1 MSKKNEPPETP
12 PESQAQDENQI
23 IAERRARL
31 AELRRAG
38 SAFPNDF
45 RREHLAADLHQS
57 WGAKT
62 NEEIEPKQVAA
73 SVGGRMML
81 KRVMGKAS
89 FATVQD
95 MSGRIQLYVTRDGVG
110 EAAYEAFKRYDL
122 GDIVGAKGTLF
133 KTKTGELSVKVA
145 ELRLL
150 VKSLRPLPEKFHGLA
165 DQEQKY
171 RQRYVDMIMSEE
183 ARAVFQTRSRIVE
196 AIREFMTGKGFLEV
210 ETPMMQPIP
219 GGANARPFRTHHN
232 ALDMDLFLRV
242 APELYLKRLVVGGF
256 EKVFEIN
263 RNFRNEGISTRHN
276 PEFTMLEFYEAYR
289 DYRYLMDFTE
299 EMLRE
304 LAKTVLGTTELRYGD
319 QAIEL
324 GRPFERLSVPQAIR
338 KFHPDWPEAQL
349 RDRAW
354 LLDRLAEKKTTGEQF
369 GDVDAADSARRNAMG
384 IGALQL
390 ALFEETTEQ
399 RLIQPTFIVDYPA
412 EVSPLARRS
421 DANPDVTDRFELYIA
436 GREIANGFSELND
449 PEDQAARFEEQAKA
463 KAAGDEESMYYDADY
478 IRALEYG
485 LPPTAGEGVGIDRLV
500 MLFTDSPSIRD
511 VLLFP
516 HLRPEA

>member
-1 MSKKNEPPETP
+1 MN
-12 PESQAQDENQI
+12 QDENQI
-23 IAERRARL
+23 IAERRAKL
-31 AELRRAG
+31 AELRKRGA
-38 SAFPNDF
+38 AFPNDF
-45 RREHLAADLHQS
+45 RRGHLAAELHRVWDEKS
-57 WGAKT
+57 
-62 NEEIEPKQVAA
+62 NEEIEHEAVKAAVA
-73 SVGGRMML
+73 GRMML

-89 FATVQD
+89 FATLQD

-110 EAAYEAFKRYDL
+110 EAAYEAFKHYDL
-122 GDIVGAKGTLF
+122 GDIVGARGTLF

-150 VKSLRPLPEKFHGLA
+150 VKALRPLPEKFHGLA

-171 RQRYVDMIMSEE
+171 RQRYVDLIMNEST
-183 ARAVFQTRSRIVE
+183 RAVFQTRSRIVQ
-196 AIREFMTGKGFLEV
+196 AIREFMTDKGFLEV

-219 GGANARPFRTHHN
+219 GGANAKPFKTHHN
-232 ALDMDLFLRV
+232 ALDMELFLRV

-256 EKVFEIN
+256 ERVFEIN

-289 DYRYLMDFTE
+289 DHRYLMDFTE
-299 EMLRE
+299 EMLSE
-304 LAKTVLGTTELRYGD
+304 VAKKVLGSLQIRYGEHTID
-319 QAIEL
+319 LA
-324 GRPFERLSVPQAIR
+324 GPFPRLTILEAVR
-338 KFHPDWPEAQL
+338 KFHPETAERELGSREAL
-349 RDRAW
+349 IAA
-354 LLDRLAEKKTTGEQF
+354 LKKRGVEPHAHA
-369 GDVDAADSARRNAMG
+369 GL
-384 IGALQL
+384 GALQL
-390 ALFEETTEQ
+390 ALFEATTEHQ
-399 RLIQPTFIVDYPA
+399 LIQPTFIVDYPA
-412 EVSPLARRS
+412 EVSPLARRN
-421 DANPDVTDRFELYIA
+421 DANPEVVERFELYIA

-485 LPPTAGEGVGIDRLV
+485 LPPAAGEGVGIDRLV
-500 MLFTDSPSIRD
+500 MLFTDSASIRD

>member
-1 MSKKNEPPETP
+1 MPEQSP
-12 PESQAQDENQI
+12 QQDENQI

-31 AELRRAG
+31 AELRKRG
-38 SAFPNDF
+38 VAFPNDF
-45 RREHLAADLHQS
+45 RREHLAADLHKA
-57 WGAKT
+57 WGGKS
-62 NEEIEPKQVAA
+62 NEEIEPKAVKATVA
-73 SVGGRMML
+73 GRMML

-95 MSGRIQLYVTRDGVG
+95 MSGRIQLYVTRDAFG
-110 EAAYEAFKRYDL
+110 EAAYEVFKHYDL
-122 GDIVGAKGTLF
+122 GDILGARGTLF
-133 KTKTGELSVKVA
+133 KTKTGELSLKVT

-150 VKSLRPLPEKFHGLA
+150 VKALRPLPEKFHGLA

-171 RQRYVDMIMSEE
+171 RQRYVDLIMNEE
-183 ARAVFQTRSRIVE
+183 TRGVFQTRSRIVQ
-196 AIREFMTGKGFLEV
+196 AIREFMTSKGFLEV

-219 GGANARPFRTHHN
+219 GGANAKPFKTHHN

-299 EMLRE
+299 EMLRD
-304 LAKTVLGTTELRYGD
+304 LAHKLLGTLQLRYGEHTID
-319 QAIEL
+319 LA
-324 GRPFERLSVPQAIR
+324 RPFERFTILQAVR
-338 KFHPDWPEAQL
+338 KFRPEIGERELASREALTAALKKRGVVPPAKAGLGAQ
-349 RDRAW
+349 
-354 LLDRLAEKKTTGEQF
+354 
-369 GDVDAADSARRNAMG
+369 
-384 IGALQL
+384 QL
-390 ALFEETTEQ
+390 ALFEATTEAQ
-399 RLIQPTFIVDYPA
+399 LIQPTFIVDYPA

-421 DANPDVTDRFELYIA
+421 DADPELTDRFELYIA

-449 PEDQAARFEEQAKA
+449 PEDQAARFEEQATA
-463 KAAGDEESMYYDADY
+463 KAAGNEESMYYDSDY

-485 LPPTAGEGVGIDRLV
+485 LPPAAGEGVGIDRLV
-500 MLFTDSPSIRD
+500 MLFTNSPSIRD

-516 HLRPEA
+516 HLRQET

>member
-1 MSKKNEPPETP
+1 
-12 PESQAQDENQI
+12 
-23 IAERRARL
+23 
-31 AELRRAG
+31 
-38 SAFPNDF
+38 
-45 RREHLAADLHQS
+45 HLAAELHHA
-57 WGAKT
+57 WGEKA
-62 NEEIEPKQVAA
+62 NEEIEPKAVEVTVA
-73 SVGGRMML
+73 GRMML

-89 FATVQD
+89 FATIQD
-95 MSGRIQLYVTRDGVG
+95 MSGRIQLYVTRDGIG
-110 EAAYEAFKRYDL
+110 ETAYEAFKHYDL
-122 GDIVGAKGTLF
+122 GDILGAKGALF
-133 KTKTGELSVKVA
+133 KTKTGELSLKVT

-150 VKSLRPLPEKFHGLA
+150 VKALRPLPEKFHGLA

-171 RQRYVDMIMSEE
+171 RQRYVDLIMSETT
-183 ARAVFQTRSRIVE
+183 RAVFQARGRIVQ
-196 AIREFMTGKGFLEV
+196 AIREFMTARGFLEV

-219 GGANARPFRTHHN
+219 GGANAKPFKTHHN
-232 ALDMDLFLRV
+232 ALDMELFLRV

-256 EKVFEIN
+256 ERVFEIN

-299 EMLRE
+299 ELLRE
-304 LAKTVLGTTELRYGD
+304 VALKVLGTLQVRYGEHAVD
-319 QAIEL
+319 LAK
-324 GRPFERLSVPQAIR
+324 PFERLTILQAIR
-338 KFHPDWPEAQL
+338 KFHTDWADAQL
-349 RDRAW
+349 SDRAW
-354 LLDRLAEKKTTGEQF
+354 LTRQLQARKATEAQF
-369 GDVDAADSARRNAMG
+369 GDVDAADAARRNAMG

-399 RLIQPTFIVDYPA
+399 RLVQPTFIVDYPA
-412 EVSPLARRS
+412 EVSPLARRN
-421 DANPDVTDRFELYIA
+421 DANPGLTDRFELYIV

-485 LPPTAGEGVGIDRLV
+485 LPPSAGEGVGIDRLV
-500 MLFTDSPSIRD
+500 MLLTDSPSIRD

-516 HLRPEA
+516 HLRREG

>member
-1 MSKKNEPPETP
+1 MSKKNEPPETL
-12 PESQAQDENQI
+12 PESQVQDENQI

-57 WGAKT
+57 WGGKT
-62 NEEIEPKQVAA
+62 NEEIEPKQVAV

-95 MSGRIQLYVTRDGVG
+95 MSGRIQLYVTRDGLG

-122 GDIVGAKGTLF
+122 GDVVGAKGTLF

-171 RQRYVDMIMSEE
+171 RQRYVDLIMSEE

-196 AIREFMTGKGFLEV
+196 AIRGFMIGKGFLEV

-299 EMLRE
+299 EMLRA
-304 LAKTVLGTTELRYGD
+304 LAKTVLGSSELRHGD

-324 GRPFERLSVPQAIR
+324 GRPFERLSVLQAIR
-338 KFHPDWPEAQL
+338 KFHPDWSAAQL

-354 LLDRLAEKKTTGEQF
+354 LLQRLAEKRTTKAQF
-369 GDVDAADSARRNAMG
+369 GDVDAADSARRDAMG

-390 ALFEETTEQ
+390 ALFEETTEE
-399 RLIQPTFIVDYPA
+399 RLIQPTFIVEYPA

-421 DANPDVTDRFELYIA
+421 DANPEVTDRFELYIA

-500 MLFTDSPSIRD
+500 MLFTNSPSIRD

-516 HLRPEA
+516 HLRRET

>member
-1 MSKKNEPPETP
+1 MNKKNDPPENP
-12 PESQAQDENQI
+12 LQAQDENQI

-31 AELRRAG
+31 AQLRRDG
-38 SAFPNDF
+38 PAFPNDF
-45 RREHLAADLHQS
+45 RREHIAGDLHQA
-57 WGAKT
+57 WGGKS
-62 NEEIEPKQVAA
+62 NDELEPKHIAVSVA
-73 SVGGRMML
+73 GRVML

-95 MSGRIQLYVTRDGVG
+95 TSGRIQLYVARDGVG
-110 EAAYEAFKRYDL
+110 EAAYEDFKRYDL

-133 KTKTGELSVKVA
+133 RTKTGELSVKVA

-171 RQRYVDMIMSEE
+171 RQRYVDLIMSEDT
-183 ARAVFQTRSRIVE
+183 RAVFQTRSRIVE
-196 AIREFMTGKGFLEV
+196 AIRGFMIARGFLEV

-219 GGANARPFRTHHN
+219 GGANAKPFKTHHN

-289 DYRYLMDFTE
+289 DYRYLMAFTE
-299 EMLRE
+299 EMLRS
-304 LAKTVLGTTELRYGD
+304 LSKTVLGATTFRYGEHSID
-319 QAIEL
+319 F
-324 GRPFERLSVPQAIR
+324 GKGFERLTIAEAVR
-338 KFHPDWPEAQL
+338 KFHPGLGGREAIFAEL
-349 RDRAW
+349 KKLGVEPHRD
-354 LLDRLAEKKTTGEQF
+354 TGP
-369 GDVDAADSARRNAMG
+369 
-384 IGALQL
+384 GALQL
-390 ALFEETTEQ
+390 ALFEATVEP
-399 RLIQPTFIVDYPA
+399 RLIQPTFVTEYPT

-421 DANPDVTDRFELYIA
+421 DDNPEVTDRFELYIA

-449 PEDQAARFEEQAKA
+449 PEDQAARFEEQAKG
-463 KAAGDEESMYYDADY
+463 KAAGNEESMYYDADY

-485 LPPTAGEGVGIDRLV
+485 MPPTAGEGIGIDRLV

-516 HLRPEA
+516 HLRREGSS

>member
-1 MSKKNEPPETP
+1 MANPPEG
-12 PESQAQDENQI
+12 QDENQI
-23 IAERRARL
+23 IAERRERL
-31 AELRRAG
+31 AELRRRG
-38 SAFPNDF
+38 TAFPNDF
-45 RREHLAADLHQS
+45 RRDHLAADLHKA
-57 WGAKT
+57 WGDKS
-62 NEEIEPKQVAA
+62 NEELEPKNISVSVA
-73 SVGGRMML
+73 GRVML
-81 KRVMGKAS
+81 KRIMGKAS

-95 MSGRIQLYVTRDGVG
+95 SSGRIQLYVTRDGVG
-110 EAAYEAFKRYDL
+110 ESQYEEFKRHDL

-133 KTKTGELSVKVA
+133 KTKTGELSVKVSA
-145 ELRLL
+145 LRLL

-171 RQRYVDMIMSEE
+171 RQRYVDLIMSEE
-183 ARAVFQTRSRIVE
+183 TRSVFRVRSRIVQ
-196 AIREFMTGKGFLEV
+196 AVREFMAGKGFLEV

-232 ALDMDLFLRV
+232 ALDMDLYLRV

-276 PEFTMLEFYEAYR
+276 PEFTMLEFYESYR

-299 EMLRE
+299 EMLRAV
-304 LAKTVLGTTELRYGD
+304 AKAALGGAALRYGEH
-319 QAIEL
+319 AIDL
-324 GRPFERLSVPQAIR
+324 GKPFERLSIAEAVR
-338 KFHPDWPEAQL
+338 KFHPEITG
-349 RDRAW
+349 RDA
-354 LLDRLAEKKTTGEQF
+354 LLAALKKHGVEPHKNS
-369 GDVDAADSARRNAMG
+369 GP
-384 IGALQL
+384 GALQL
-390 ALFEETTEQ
+390 ALFETTIEQ
-399 RLIQPTFIVDYPA
+399 QLIQPTFITEYPT

-421 DANPDVTDRFELYIA
+421 DTNPEVTDRFELYIA

-500 MLFTDSPSIRD
+500 MLFTNTPSIRD

-516 HLRPEA
+516 HLRHEA

>member
-1 MSKKNEPPETP
+1 
-12 PESQAQDENQI
+12 
-23 IAERRARL
+23 
-31 AELRRAG
+31 
-38 SAFPNDF
+38 
-45 RREHLAADLHQS
+45 
-57 WGAKT
+57 
-62 NEEIEPKQVAA
+62 V
-73 SVGGRMML
+73 
-81 KRVMGKAS
+81 
-89 FATVQD
+89 
-95 MSGRIQLYVTRDGVG
+95 RIQLYVARDGVG
-110 EAAYEAFKRYDL
+110 EAAYEAFKHYDL
-122 GDIVGAKGTLF
+122 GDIVGAKGMLF

-165 DQEQKY
+165 DQERKY
-171 RQRYVDMIMSEE
+171 RQRYVDLIMSEDT
-183 ARAVFQTRSRIVE
+183 RGVFRIRSRIVQ
-196 AIREFMTGKGFLEV
+196 AVRDFMIARGFLEV

-232 ALDMDLFLRV
+232 ALDMDLYLRV

-299 EMLRE
+299 EMLRD
-304 LAKTVLGTTELRYGD
+304 LAKGVLGTTTLRYGEHSID
-319 QAIEL
+319 VGKA
-324 GRPFERLSVPQAIR
+324 FERLTIAEAVR
-338 KFHPDWPEAQL
+338 KFHPGISG
-349 RDRAW
+349 RDAI
-354 LLDRLAEKKTTGEQF
+354 LTELKKHGVEPHK
-369 GDVDAADSARRNAMG
+369 NAG
-384 IGALQL
+384 PGTLQL
-390 ALFEETTEQ
+390 ALFETTIEQ
-399 RLIQPTFIVDYPA
+399 RLIQPTFIVDYPT

-421 DANPDVTDRFELYIA
+421 DKNSEVTDRFELYIA

-485 LPPTAGEGVGIDRLV
+485 MPPAAGEGIGIDRLV
-500 MLFTDSPSIRD
+500 MLFTNSPSIRD

-516 HLRPEA
+516 HLRRET